1 MAYSTRRA
9 RNGPDIWPG
18 FVDALANGPDIW
30 PGFVDALANLLLVF
44 IFVLM
49 VFVLAQFFLSQT
61 LSGRDAALRLL
72 QGQLSELAD
81 VLALERKAKDELSA
95 SVVRLSE
102 ELQAS
107 IAAREALGAQ
117 VLALTQRAETA
128 EADAAAS
135 QEAQRQAAKLAAD
148 IVALQ
153 ALKEDL
159 EKQAQSLAARAEE
172 AGQALVAERELSESA
187 RAQVALLNQQMAA
200 LRQQL
205 AGLQAA
211 LSDAEAKDKAQQVEI
226 ASLGQRL
233 NAALAS
239 RVQELSRYR
248 SEFFGRLRE
257 VLGDQ
262 PDIRIVGDRFI
273 FQSEVLFE
281 TGSADLETD
290 GQAQLR
296 RVADVLK
303 EVARRIPADIDWILQ
318 VEGHTDRIPIST
330 PLYPSNWEL
339 SSARAMSVVRLL
351 IEQGIPAARLS
362 AAGFGEFHPIDAGN
376 DLAALRRNR
385 RIEIKLT
392 QR

>member
-1 MAYSTRRA
+1 MPYSGRRA

-18 FVDALANGPDIW
+18 FVDALG
-30 PGFVDALANLLLVF
+30 NLLQVF

-72 QGQLSELAD
+72 QGQLGELAD

-95 SVVRLSE
+95 SVTRLSE

-117 VLALTQRAETA
+117 VLALTRRAETA

-172 AGQALVAERELSESA
+172 SGRALVAERELSESA

-200 LRQQL
+200 LREQL

-211 LSDAEAKDKAQQVEI
+211 LSEAEAKDKAQQVEI

-239 RVQELSRYR
+239 RVQELARYR

-281 TGSADLETD
+281 TGSAELEAD

-303 EVARRIPADIDWILQ
+303 DVARRIPSDIDWILQ
-318 VEGHTDRIPIST
+318 LEGHSDRIPIAT

-351 IEQGIPAARLS
+351 IDQGIPAAKLS
-362 AAGFGEFHPIDAGN
+362 AAGFGEFHPIDPGSG
-376 DLAALRRNR
+376 DAALRRNR